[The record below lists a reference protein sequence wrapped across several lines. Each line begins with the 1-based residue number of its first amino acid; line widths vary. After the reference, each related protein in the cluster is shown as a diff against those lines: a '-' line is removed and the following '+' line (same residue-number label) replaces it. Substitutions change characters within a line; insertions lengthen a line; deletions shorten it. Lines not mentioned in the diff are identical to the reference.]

1 MVRDIPDIT
10 TETVYDALRWEND
23 FRECGQTIFKDLQVK
38 QDEIYAKMEACQ
50 TRDSDYE
57 KLRNRAFL
65 VDHLIALPDYLGFQK
80 KELEY
85 ITNRVI
91 LVTGEMGTGKSQ
103 LLASSA
109 KRVLENA
116 RPALLLLGQTYTSDE
131 NIEIQ
136 IMNGL
141 EGLSTEQSF
150 ESLLAVLDEKAY
162 SAGGDAVIFI
172 DAINES
178 RDREIWKNG
187 INRLIVEIKRY
198 KNIRLVIS
206 LRKGFEELTLS
217 ENVLLER
224 KNGMIAQIVHYG
236 LNDNS
241 PASIYEFLSNCGIP
255 FSPEYY
261 LQTEMTNPLFLTWF
275 CQTYTGEEEGLTDLI
290 GKVIEQA
297 DREGSKEAGFSESVE
312 MLRELLYNMID
323 IEEEKTITK
332 SVLLN
337 LPVWLCMV

>member
-1 MVRDIPDIT
+1 MRCSAVSNIVSDIPDIT
-10 TETVYDALRWEND
+10 AETVYDALRWEDD
-23 FRECGQTIFKDLQVK
+23 FREHGQTIFNDLQVK
-38 QDEIYAKMEACQ
+38 RDELYAKMEVCQ
-50 TRDSDYE
+50 KRDSNYE

-65 VDHLIALPDYLGFQK
+65 VDHLIALPDYLDFQK

-103 LLASSA
+103 LLATSA
-109 KRVLENA
+109 KRVLEKA

-141 EGLSTEQSF
+141 EGLNTGQSL

-178 RDREIWKNG
+178 RNREIWKNG
-187 INRLIVEIKRY
+187 INRLIVEVEKY

-206 LRKGFEELTLS
+206 LRRGFE
-217 ENVLLER
+217 
-224 KNGMIAQIVHYG
+224 
-236 LNDNS
+236 
-241 PASIYEFLSNCGIP
+241 
-255 FSPEYY
+255 
-261 LQTEMTNPLFLTWF
+261 
-275 CQTYTGEEEGLTDLI
+275 
-290 GKVIEQA
+290 
-297 DREGSKEAGFSESVE
+297 
-312 MLRELLYNMID
+312 
-323 IEEEKTITK
+323 
-332 SVLLN
+332 
-337 LPVWLCMV
+337 